1 MSETPLTKE
10 IKKALAKKLSDGSAT
25 RFATEVECRSGV
37 VDFMTCRLPVQ
48 GHDDAFFGYHMMPI
62 ITCYEI
68 KISISDFK
76 SLHGHNMV
84 GDKNYY
90 VITDK
95 IWEWLNKE
103 NNVNPY
109 LGNGF
114 IIYKNGRF
122 YMKVE
127 SLLNRKPL
135 SLENRFY
142 FIDQIMKRL
151 QLHSAYHLSLIK
163 ED

>member
-10 IKKALAKKLSDGSAT
+10 IKKALAKKFSDGSAT
-25 RFATEVECRSGV
+25 RFATEVECHTGV

-48 GHDDAFFGYHMMPI
+48 TADAFFGYHMIPI

-76 SLHGHNMV
+76 SPNGHNMV

-95 IWEWLNKE
+95 IWEWLKKE
-103 NNVNPY
+103 NNANSY

-114 IIYKNGRF
+114 IVYKDGRF
-122 YMKVE
+122 YTKVE

-151 QLHSAYHLSLIK
+151 QLHSDYHLSLIK